1 MLRWS
6 VCRSQLLYLSCHG
19 CMLMDDALCNGLD
32 SCVALDLANTP
43 VSDAGLQSLLAKV
56 CSASSHVSMHKL
68 A

>member
-1 MLRWS
+1 M
-6 VCRSQLLYLSCHG
+6 QI
-19 CMLMDDALCNGLD
+19 DDALCNGLD

-56 CSASSHVSMHKL
+56 CSASSRVSVHKL